1 MSVLTDTRTSQE
13 SKENETNFLA
23 MQSLTGITKTG
34 KEQEVYCELGGKNL
48 EEIYLTTGQI
58 PGLIAVLIPLLIY
71 LITKPV
77 MVDVEVPEIVEQSEE
92 QPAQNLRYLQIKTYY
107 GG

>member
-13 SKENETNFLA
+13 SKGNETNFLA
-23 MQSLTGITKTG
+23 MRSLTGITKTG
-34 KEQEVYCELGGKNL
+34 NEQAVCCELGGKTL

-58 PGLIAVLIPLLIY
+58 LGLIAVLIPLLIY

-77 MVDVEVPEIVEQSEE
+77 MVDVAVPEIV
-92 QPAQNLRYLQIKTYY
+92 
-107 GG
+107 

>member
-1 MSVLTDTRTSQE
+1 MR
-13 SKENETNFLA
+13 
-23 MQSLTGITKTG
+23 SLTGITKTG
-34 KEQEVYCELGGKNL
+34 NEQAVCCELGGKTL

-58 PGLIAVLIPLLIY
+58 LGLIAVLIPLLIY

-77 MVDVEVPEIVEQSEE
+77 MVDVAVPEIVEQSEE

>member
-1 MSVLTDTRTSQE
+1 MSVLIDTRTFQE
-13 SKENETNFLA
+13 SKGNETNFLVT
-23 MQSLTGITKTG
+23 QSLTGITKTG
-34 KEQEVYCELGGKNL
+34 NEQAVCCELGGKTL

-58 PGLIAVLIPLLIY
+58 LGLIAVLIPLLIY

-77 MVDVEVPEIVEQSEE
+77 MVDVAVPEIVEQSEE
-92 QPAQNLRYLQIKTYY
+92 QPERNLRYLQIRTYY

>member
-1 MSVLTDTRTSQE
+1 M
-13 SKENETNFLA
+13 
-23 MQSLTGITKTG
+23 
-34 KEQEVYCELGGKNL
+34 

-58 PGLIAVLIPLLIY
+58 LGLIAVLIPLLIY
-71 LITKPV
+71 LITKHV
-77 MVDVEVPEIVEQSEE
+77 MVDVAVPEIVEQSEE

>member
-1 MSVLTDTRTSQE
+1 M
-13 SKENETNFLA
+13 
-23 MQSLTGITKTG
+23 
-34 KEQEVYCELGGKNL
+34 

-58 PGLIAVLIPLLIY
+58 LGLIAVLIPLLIY

-77 MVDVEVPEIVEQSEE
+77 MVDVAVPEIVEQSEE
-92 QPAQNLRYLQIKTYY
+92 QPDRNLRYLQIRTYY

>member
-1 MSVLTDTRTSQE
+1 
-13 SKENETNFLA
+13 

-34 KEQEVYCELGGKNL
+34 KEQAVYCELGGKTL
-48 EEIYLTTGQI
+48 EEIYLTTDQI
-58 PGLIAVLIPLLIY
+58 LGLIAVLIPLLIY

-77 MVDVEVPEIVEQSEE
+77 MVDVAVPEIVEQSEE
-92 QPAQNLRYLQIKTYY
+92 QPAQNLRYLQIRTYY

>member
-1 MSVLTDTRTSQE
+1 M
-13 SKENETNFLA
+13 
-23 MQSLTGITKTG
+23 
-34 KEQEVYCELGGKNL
+34 

-58 PGLIAVLIPLLIY
+58 IGLIAVLIPLLIY

-92 QPAQNLRYLQIKTYY
+92 QPAQNLRYLQIRTYF

>member
-1 MSVLTDTRTSQE
+1 MR
-13 SKENETNFLA
+13 
-23 MQSLTGITKTG
+23 SLTGIMKTG
-34 KEQEVYCELGGKNL
+34 KEQAAYFESGGKIL

-58 PGLIAVLIPLLIY
+58 IGLIAVLIPLLIY

-77 MVDVEVPEIVEQSEE
+77 MVDVAVSEIVEQSEE
-92 QPAQNLRYLQIKTYY
+92 QPAQNLRYLQIRTYY

>member
-1 MSVLTDTRTSQE
+1 M
-13 SKENETNFLA
+13 
-23 MQSLTGITKTG
+23 
-34 KEQEVYCELGGKNL
+34 

-58 PGLIAVLIPLLIY
+58 LGLIAVLIPLLIY

-77 MVDVEVPEIVEQSEE
+77 MVDVAVPEIVEQSED
-92 QPAQNLRYLQIKTYY
+92 QPAQNLRYLQIRTYY

>member
-1 MSVLTDTRTSQE
+1 M
-13 SKENETNFLA
+13 
-23 MQSLTGITKTG
+23 
-34 KEQEVYCELGGKNL
+34 

-58 PGLIAVLIPLLIY
+58 LGLIAVLIPLLIY

>member
-1 MSVLTDTRTSQE
+1 MR
-13 SKENETNFLA
+13 
-23 MQSLTGITKTG
+23 SLTGITKTG
-34 KEQEVYCELGGKNL
+34 QEQAVYYDLGGKTL

-58 PGLIAVLIPLLIY
+58 LGLIAVLIPLLIY

-77 MVDVEVPEIVEQSEE
+77 MVDVAVPEIVEQAEEQAEE
-92 QPAQNLRYLQIKTYY
+92 QPERNLRYLQIRTYY